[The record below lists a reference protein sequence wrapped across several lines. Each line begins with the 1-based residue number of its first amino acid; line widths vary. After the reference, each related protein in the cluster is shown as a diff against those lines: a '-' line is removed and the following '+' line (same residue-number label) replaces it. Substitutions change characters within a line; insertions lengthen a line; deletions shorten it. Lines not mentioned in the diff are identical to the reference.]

1 MKLISL
7 HKQLYIYMEMVIT
20 DWISA
25 DIFNWVILP
34 LLIAVARILDVSVG
48 TIRLIFVARGYK
60 YLAPLLGFVEVI
72 IWLVAIGQIMQ
83 HLDNFMC
90 YLGYGIGF
98 ALGNYLGIIL
108 VEKMSIGTVIIRII
122 PKLNTDNLVKQ
133 LRAANHGVTIVNAE
147 GKNGPVNLLFSIVK
161 RKNLEEALQIINMNN
176 PNAFYTI
183 EEVQKVNEGFFK
195 APQPKPYLF
204 GGIFGSNQLRK

>member
-1 MKLISL
+1 
-7 HKQLYIYMEMVIT
+7 MEIVMPE
-20 DWISA
+20 WISA

-34 LLIAVARILDVSVG
+34 LLIAIARILDVSVG

-90 YLGYGIGF
+90 YIGYGIGF

-108 VEKMSIGTVIIRII
+108 VEMMSIGTVIIRII
-122 PKLNTDNLVKQ
+122 PKLDTDILVKQ

-147 GKNGPVNLLFSIVK
+147 GKNGPINILFSIVK
-161 RKNLEEALQIINMNN
+161 RKDLDGALQIINTNN

-183 EEVQKVNEGFFK
+183 EEVQKVKEGFFK
-195 APQPKPYLF
+195 APQRKPFFF
-204 GGIFGSNQLRK
+204 GGIFGASQLRK